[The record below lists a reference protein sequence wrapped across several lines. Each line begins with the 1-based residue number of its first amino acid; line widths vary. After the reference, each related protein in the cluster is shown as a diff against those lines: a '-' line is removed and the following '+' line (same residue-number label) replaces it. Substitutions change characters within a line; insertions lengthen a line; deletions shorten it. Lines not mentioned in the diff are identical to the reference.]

1 MKKVLKY
8 AGISLGAIF
17 LVIQIFQVDH
27 TNPEVRSEPPWDSP
41 RTRELAKKAC
51 FDCHSAETN
60 WPWYSYIAPA
70 SWKVFNNVKN
80 GRRHFYFSEYP
91 VGTKKPEEAIE
102 EIEKGSMPPSD
113 YLLLHSEAKLTPLEK
128 AELIK
133 GLRATFGLDKQGG
146 QKTESEVK
154 KGEKELNGRE
164 KREME
169 EAKGK

>member
-8 AGISLGAIF
+8 AGITLGVIF

-27 TNPEVRSEPPWDSP
+27 TNPKPRSEPPWDSP

-51 FDCHSAETN
+51 FDCHSGETN

-70 SWKVFNNVKN
+70 SWKVYNNVHN

-91 VGTKKPEEAIE
+91 QGTKDPEETVE
-102 EIEKGSMPPSD
+102 EIEKGSMPPSE
-113 YLLLHSEAKLTPLEK
+113 YLLLHPEANLSPTEK

-133 GLRATFGLDKQGG
+133 GLKATFGLDQ
-146 QKTESEVK
+146 QKGKDSTGTVK
-154 KGEKELNGRE
+154 KELNGRE
-164 KREME
+164 KREQE
-169 EAKGK
+169 EAKEK